1 MRIGILGAAV
11 LVAAHAVT
19 AGAQTAPAPLPAG
32 DGWVALT
39 IADYLKLRDQAN
51 PKPPPPPPPPKGAT
65 VSLAKVLSRIDAL
78 DKRYHAAGEKAPL
91 PLVALTTK
99 RTDALH
105 ANPDELKEIWAWLD
119 RWERSYLPER

>member
-1 MRIGILGAAV
+1 VAGPSGSRHRRHETVPHTGGAGLLHETTTTPPDEV
-11 LVAAHAVT
+11 
-19 AGAQTAPAPLPAG
+19 
-32 DGWVALT
+32 
-39 IADYLKLRDQAN
+39 KN
-51 PKPPPPPPPPKGAT
+51 PKKGTTGKTRPPPPPPTKGAT
-65 VSLAKVLSRIDAL
+65 VSLAKVLSRVDAL

>member
-1 MRIGILGAAV
+1 MLGRIA
-11 LVAAHAVT
+11 
-19 AGAQTAPAPLPAG
+19 
-32 DGWVALT
+32 
-39 IADYLKLRDQAN
+39 
-51 PKPPPPPPPPKGAT
+51 
-65 VSLAKVLSRIDAL
+65 AL
-78 DKRYHAAGEKAPL
+78 DKRYQEGGDKSKL